1 MTSMVVCAGC
11 PEFGQE
17 HISVGS
23 VPLRSY
29 VLALDRMLLW
39 GPVRSRPSPPL
50 VAVKSFG
57 APMCHGPLWPGRTDS
72 NRRRSTTGVDLAGLR
87 ERCHFIQVRSRS
99 RFRGFSCLR
108 VWWVGLDRRKDEP
121 SLSSFLCKRVL

>member
-11 PEFGQE
+11 PESGQE

-39 GPVRSRPSPPL
+39 GGGRCDQGRRHRS
-50 VAVKSFG
+50 
-57 APMCHGPLWPGRTDS
+57 
-72 NRRRSTTGVDLAGLR
+72 
-87 ERCHFIQVRSRS
+87 
-99 RFRGFSCLR
+99 
-108 VWWVGLDRRKDEP
+108 
-121 SLSSFLCKRVL
+121 

>member
-11 PEFGQE
+11 PESGQE

-39 GPVRSRPSPPL
+39 GGRCDQGRRHRS
-50 VAVKSFG
+50 
-57 APMCHGPLWPGRTDS
+57 
-72 NRRRSTTGVDLAGLR
+72 
-87 ERCHFIQVRSRS
+87 
-99 RFRGFSCLR
+99 
-108 VWWVGLDRRKDEP
+108 
-121 SLSSFLCKRVL
+121 

>member
-11 PEFGQE
+11 PESGQE

-39 GPVRSRPSPPL
+39 GGADAIKAVATARSCKVIRCSNVPWPA
-50 VAVKSFG
+50 VA
-57 APMCHGPLWPGRTDS
+57 RT
-72 NRRRSTTGVDLAGLR
+72 
-87 ERCHFIQVRSRS
+87 H
-99 RFRGFSCLR
+99 
-108 VWWVGLDRRKDEP
+108 
-121 SLSSFLCKRVL
+121 